1 MVWTLARTPEETLSA
16 SESRRMTAKVLVRF
30 TQEDLVALQQEA
42 ERQGVSVPQLMRE
55 VSLRELLAQAS

>member
-1 MVWTLARTPEETLSA
+1 
-16 SESRRMTAKVLVRF
+16 MTAKVLVRF
-30 TQEDLVALQQEA
+30 TQEDLLALQQEA